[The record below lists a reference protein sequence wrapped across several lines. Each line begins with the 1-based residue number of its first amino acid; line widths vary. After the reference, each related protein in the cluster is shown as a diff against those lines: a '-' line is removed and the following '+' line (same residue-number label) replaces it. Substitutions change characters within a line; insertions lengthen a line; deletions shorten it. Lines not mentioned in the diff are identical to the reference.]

1 MIRLNNNSIDSNNN
15 AHDHQSDDHSS
26 FNLPNISESPPRQ
39 QQQQHQ
45 WQQRQQ
51 QQQQQRQ
58 QDGTSSNANA
68 NNDAKSVIFILEQI
82 ISLLKITLQTSSKL
96 ITPAITQMI
105 QNIIPI
111 IQQYYQQAAPIRIQ
125 EWVQIFTSALQ
136 HFLTIMSETD
146 EGRIVL
152 DQFHDVTK
160 TSLHLFTSANTR
172 QIIVEG
178 VGMQVKMIE
187 AIRTPEMKAF
197 ISSIPVYTIRIL
209 DMLSSGEA
217 KYLYHSISSL
227 VNDVIE
233 LLGQDET
240 TLALAEITAHLV
252 HVLEQERVSYGSW
265 NHHRKQRKVRRV
277 RHVKVSSMRRRARD
291 IVAVAN
297 AKKRHVRN
305 RFIAQTYT
313 DRAILKDARS
323 EDGSTSG
330 MEGGDRLVEDA
341 ILSSLGDTRSD
352 NAWLTSL
359 GRQEYDEDEM
369 GMGGRT
375 NEKSMDVKLPKIL
388 SIPKLNEPERASV
401 LSDNGES
408 YDAEINFGESDDVGE
423 DTPVDLAYLRNGIET
438 RKKGSVHS
446 DTNIGE
452 ERDEGWEGK
461 NGRVQIQSMHRLE
474 SSNLHTSTR
483 SVAGDSVA
491 EDSLM
496 SAAHMN
502 DDGRVAIEDL
512 VLGLDHSAD
521 TQKSPLKKGVSQD
534 NQHGSQDEG
543 GRRRRI
549 NLMHEDND
557 SDEDYDP
564 IPIHTPTTRDKL
576 DTHHDITSE
585 GGQDARV
592 RGSYSS
598 ISHFY
603 RSLED
608 ISSKIRDKTITNIL
622 KERKDQSEDGHDS
635 TKTSSNL
642 PGVSPTHKWQP
653 KAAAA
658 AGAGNEQGQE
668 VLQLRRKTSRQFQAN
683 FEVDGNVKNG
693 SIATTEGG
701 DKYMGV
707 WKGLMDIFKKFVMA
721 IPLKQKI
728 IIGSTIFVI
737 VVIAFIW
744 FILGCFGLY
753 FLVQQKLTQFQQ
765 IYENGNASSMP
776 NEIILRI
783 VQDNN
788 IHVDQSK
795 IVNAAADAI
804 QKAIQTEEL

>member
-1 MIRLNNNSIDSNNN
+1 M
-15 AHDHQSDDHSS
+15 
-26 FNLPNISESPPRQ
+26 
-39 QQQQHQ
+39 
-45 WQQRQQ
+45 
-51 QQQQQRQ
+51 
-58 QDGTSSNANA
+58 
-68 NNDAKSVIFILEQI
+68 
-82 ISLLKITLQTSSKL
+82 
-96 ITPAITQMI
+96 
-105 QNIIPI
+105 
-111 IQQYYQQAAPIRIQ
+111 RIQ
-125 EWVQIFTSALQ
+125 EWVQIFTSATQ
-136 HFLTIMSETD
+136 HFLTIMSETA
-146 EGRIVL
+146 EGRTVL

-160 TSLHLFTSANTR
+160 TSLHLLTSANTR
-172 QIIVEG
+172 QIIVES
-178 VGMQVKMIE
+178 VGMQVKLIE
-187 AIRTPEMKAF
+187 ALRTPEMKAF
-197 ISSIPVYTIRIL
+197 VASMPVQTIRIL

-233 LLGQDET
+233 LLGRDET
-240 TLALAEITAHLV
+240 TLALAEITAQLV
-252 HVLEQERVSYGSW
+252 HVLEQERISYGSW

-313 DRAILKDARS
+313 DRDILKDARS
-323 EDGSTSG
+323 EDGSMSG
-330 MEGGDRLVEDA
+330 MEGGDRVVEDA

-369 GMGGRT
+369 MGGIHRG
-375 NEKSMDVKLPKIL
+375 NGKNMDVKLPKIL
-388 SIPKLNEPERASV
+388 SIPKLDQGGSGEPERASV
-401 LSDNGES
+401 LSDNAES
-408 YDAEINFGESDDVGE
+408 FDAELDFAEGGEVGE
-423 DTPVDLAYLRNGIET
+423 ENPVDLAYLRNGIES

-446 DTNIGE
+446 DANMRQ
-452 ERDEGWEGK
+452 ERDEGGWEGK
-461 NGRVQIQSMHRLE
+461 NGRIQIQSMHRLE

-491 EDSLM
+491 EDSFM

-521 TQKSPLKKGVSQD
+521 TQKSPLKRGVSQD
-534 NQHGSQDEG
+534 NHGSQDVD

-549 NLMHEDND
+549 NLIHEDND
-557 SDEDYDP
+557 SDEDY
-564 IPIHTPTTRDKL
+564 IPISAINDNDKL
-576 DTHHDITSE
+576 GTNNKSDTRTSE
-585 GGQDARV
+585 NGKNGKDTRV

-608 ISSKIRDKTITNIL
+608 ISSKIRDKNIANVL
-622 KERKDQSEDGHDS
+622 KERKHQCENGHND
-635 TKTSSNL
+635 TNTNLNL
-642 PGVSPTHKWQP
+642 PGVSLTHKWQP

-658 AGAGNEQGQE
+658 AGAGNERGQD
-668 VLQLRRKTSRQFQAN
+668 VLKLRRKTSRQFQAK
-683 FEVDGNVKNG
+683 FETNGNGKD
-693 SIATTEGG
+693 SSTIATEGG
-701 DKYMGV
+701 EKYMGILN
-707 WKGLMDIFKKFVMA
+707 GLMDIFKKFVMA
-721 IPLKQKI
+721 IPLRKKI
-728 IIGSTIFVI
+728 IIGSTIFAFS
-737 VVIAFIW
+737 VIALIW

-753 FLVQQKLTQFQQ
+753 FLVQQKLTQLQQ
-765 IYENGNASSMP
+765 IYENGNASPLP

-788 IHVDQSK
+788 MHVDESK